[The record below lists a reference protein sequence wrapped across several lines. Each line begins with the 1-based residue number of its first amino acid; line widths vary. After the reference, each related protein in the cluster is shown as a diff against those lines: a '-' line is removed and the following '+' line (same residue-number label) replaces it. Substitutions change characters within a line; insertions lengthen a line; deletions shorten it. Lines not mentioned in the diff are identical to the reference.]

1 LDRLDELTRHLV
13 DDMDREDP
21 AHPFTAS
28 DAHLG
33 ECLACLD
40 RFVALRDAVHG
51 MAAPEPVSRHLAR
64 ALDDLQGRPTGDRL
78 GLRVV
83 AALRGA
89 FGVRVPAWAAA
100 VGAAALVA
108 VTWMATQYVRPLPP
122 GAQWALPD
130 GARPD
135 RLRPAH
141 GQATRTVTGVVSS
154 VEDATA
160 NGVHAHILGVKDASG
175 TRYVFF
181 TWGLPTVKPGDKVQI
196 EAIFTHPARSDNP
209 RGYQGIITELRR
221 AN

>member
-13 DDMDREDP
+13 DDLDREDP

-33 ECLACLD
+33 ECLVCLD
-40 RFVALRDAVHG
+40 RFVTLRDAVHG
-51 MAAPEPVSRHLAR
+51 MAAPQPVSRHLAR
-64 ALDDLQGRPTGDRL
+64 VLDDLQGRPTGNRFGL
-78 GLRVV
+78 CVVTGLR
-83 AALRGA
+83 RA
-89 FGVRVPAWAAA
+89 FGIRVPAWAAG

-108 VTWMATQYVRPLPP
+108 VTWMATQYVRPVPP
-122 GAQWALPD
+122 GTQWALPD
-130 GARPD
+130 APRPD
-135 RLRPAH
+135 RLRPAY

-154 VEDATA
+154 VEDAST
-160 NGVHAHILGVKDASG
+160 NGVDAHILGVRDAAG

-181 TWGLPTVKPGDKVQI
+181 TWGPPTVRPGDKVEI
-196 EAIFTHPARSDNP
+196 EALFTDAARGDDP